1 MKKMLLL
8 ALLAGSIVTSI
19 GCSPPAYTREERYA
33 QIFRNADYK
42 GKQATDDVDTIALL
56 RPTSHLTIWNLR

>member
-1 MKKMLLL
+1 MKKVLLL

-33 QIFRNADYK
+33 QIFRNRDYA
-42 GKQATDDVDTIALL
+42 GKQATDDVDELALL
-56 RPTSHLTIWNLR
+56 RPASHLTIWNLR